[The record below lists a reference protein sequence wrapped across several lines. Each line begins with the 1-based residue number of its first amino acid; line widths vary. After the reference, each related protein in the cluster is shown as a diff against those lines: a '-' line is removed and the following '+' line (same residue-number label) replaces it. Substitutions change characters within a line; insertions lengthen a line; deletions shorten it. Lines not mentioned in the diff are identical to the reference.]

1 MLKRIYYSS
10 ARCGAGKTHWAIER
24 LAGHKG
30 RTVLA
35 VDRKEIAAAR
45 AEAIR
50 RRASGLGQ
58 RPTIHVV
65 LSDDDG
71 DWKNRSVASRIQDS
85 AKDLAN
91 DPHAVLIVC
100 HAGLRLADLSGFA
113 GWDLIVDEAINL
125 LEHRVEETG
134 AMLAWLE
141 ANYELGREV
150 EVIGDDGAVSTQFLP
165 EADGSYAVRF
175 KGPFTAGDIAKR
187 GSREWLNF
195 HRLVLTGEARCDV
208 GSWREKVRWP
218 AWRRLEASVHLAAF
232 NEIFLLADSF
242 LDTETYLLMCRET
255 GLTFV
260 EIAEIKARDAARR
273 WRPRDVRIEFFLDQR
288 AVSDSLLKDTRFNP
302 HLKAIGRYI
311 ATNSSADDHL
321 WSCNVDQATLLVR
334 CGIPGRKVQPVQAGA
349 NEHDQITTV
358 SMLYSAKPS
367 PEAKV
372 LFAKWGVTE
381 AQLIASRE
389 FNAIRQFVM
398 RSNARV
404 PDGVR
409 PLTFRVMDR
418 AQATDLEVYLTSTY
432 GFTVTLE
439 HVDLGIETVQLATR
453 KTGRA
458 APLTLEQRR
467 TRQAGYS
474 KKWREKIAEAAAGDP

>member
-1 MLKRIYYSS
+1 MPKLISYSS
-10 ARCGAGKTHWAIER
+10 VRCGAGKTFWAIER
-24 LAGHKG
+24 LAENKG

-35 VDRKEIAAAR
+35 VDRKEIAADR

-50 RRASGLGQ
+50 RHAKGVGQ

-65 LSDDDG
+65 VSDDDEN
-71 DWKNRSVASRIQDS
+71 WKNRSVASRIQDS
-85 AKDLAN
+85 AKELAN
-91 DPHAVLIVC
+91 DPHAVLVVC

-113 GWDLIVDEAINL
+113 GWDLIVDEAVNL
-125 LEHRVEETG
+125 LEHRVEDTG

-141 ANYELGREV
+141 ANYELGRPV

-165 EADGSYAVRF
+165 EADGSYAIRF
-175 KGPFTAGDIAKR
+175 TGPFTTGDIAKR

-195 HRLVLTGEARCDV
+195 HRLVLTGEACCDV
-208 GSWREKVRWP
+208 GSWRAKARWS
-218 AWRRLEASVHLAAF
+218 AWRRLEACVYLAAF
-232 NEIFLLADSF
+232 KEVFLLADSF
-242 LDTETYLLMCRET
+242 TDTETYLLMSGEP

-260 EIAEIKARDAARR
+260 EIAEIKARDAARH

-288 AVSDSLLKDTRFNP
+288 DVSDSLLKDAAFKP
-302 HLKAIGRYI
+302 HLKAIGQYI
-311 ATNSSADDHL
+311 ANNSTEGDHL
-321 WSCNVDQATLLVR
+321 WSCNDPQAAVLR
-334 CGIPGRKVQPVQAGA
+334 SCGIPGRKVQPVQAGA

-367 PEAKV
+367 PEAKA

-404 PDGVR
+404 PDSVR
-409 PLTFRVMDR
+409 PLVFRVFDR
-418 AQATDLEVYLTSTY
+418 AQAADLEIYLGGRF
-432 GFTVTLE
+432 GFNVRLD
-439 HVDLGIETVQLATR
+439 HVDLGIEDVKPAA
-453 KTGRA
+453 KKVGRA
-458 APLTLEQRR
+458 VPLTVEQRR
-467 TRQAGYS
+467 ERQAGYS
-474 KKWREKIAEAAAGDP
+474 KKWREKAA